1 MPFMYFPLLSILTK
15 ELQYFPL
22 TDPEGVKILWEKGD
36 GLLRATGI
44 SPSRFLPLGGGLPLP
59 YNWGFV
65 GLVQRQG
72 RRRICGL
79 GQVPTGTG
87 VSSLS

>member
-1 MPFMYFPLLSILTK
+1 MPLKYFPLLSILTK
-15 ELQYFPL
+15 ELQYFLL

-72 RRRICGL
+72 SRRNMWFGARPHRYRRL
-79 GQVPTGTG
+79 
-87 VSSLS
+87 